1 MASLDA
7 LLHAC
12 RENTSV
18 LVSLR
23 FWLDDEREKIKER
36 CIKEKNAE
44 TVLELQGA
52 AAKLHEMATRISQ
65 MVKTK

>member
-1 MASLDA
+1 M
-7 LLHAC
+7 
-12 RENTSV
+12 